1 MISSFRAS
9 KAGAEGATKA
19 LAIEYAKYGI
29 RVCGVSPSIANTQM
43 AFNLT
48 QGKNSEEAAKALGST
63 LPLGVIGEPE
73 DIANMVAQLACS
85 ESRVVTGI
93 VVAVDSGRCI

>member
-1 MISSFRAS
+1 MSYSAS

-19 LAIEYAKYGI
+19 LAIEYAPYGI

-43 AFNLT
+43 TSSLT
-48 QGKNSEEAAKALGST
+48 GGKHDPVAARALGNT

-73 DIANMVAQLACS
+73 DIGNMVAQLACS
-85 ESRVVTGI
+85 ESRVITGI
-93 VVAVDSGRCI
+93 VVAVDSGRCL

>member
-1 MISSFRAS
+1 MPPCSAS
-9 KAGAEGATKA
+9 KAAALGATKA
-19 LAIEYAKYGI
+19 LAMEYAQYGI

-48 QGKNSEEAAKALGST
+48 KGNKSEEAAKALGST

-85 ESRVVTGI
+85 ESRVVTGVI
-93 VVAVDSGRCI
+93 VPVDSGRCI